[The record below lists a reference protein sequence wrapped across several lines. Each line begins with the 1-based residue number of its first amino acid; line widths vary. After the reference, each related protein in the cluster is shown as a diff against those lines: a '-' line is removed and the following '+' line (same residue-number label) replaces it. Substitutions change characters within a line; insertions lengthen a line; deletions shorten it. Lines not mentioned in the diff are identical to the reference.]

1 MASSS
6 NFTLLASDFQALAS
20 ETKRKHADIKE
31 ASDKAISLIK
41 TSPDQVLSSLRM
53 TGVPIPSPADDIFR
67 PISMACTTKNAK
79 VVAIALGGLQR
90 LIGMDAVPPSKIP
103 QIVNILSTVLPLGV
117 EIQLRILQTLPSLF
131 TRCSRYLHGALLAEA
146 LLLCFRLQD
155 SRIGVVSSTAAA
167 TLRQLVMVVFEGVAA
182 EDKVI
187 RVPQDATPEQDPS
200 TTETDFIVSIPP
212 FESIHLSG
220 ETERT
225 EARQVAL
232 RPSAKDAYLVF
243 EDLCLLVNGDS
254 PSFLKLP
261 SLPKTFGLELIE
273 SVMTGHANLFQQS
286 ATVSSSHPGP
296 K

>member
-1 MASSS
+1 MTAY
-6 NFTLLASDFQALAS
+6 LLY
-20 ETKRKHADIKE
+20 
-31 ASDKAISLIK
+31 
-41 TSPDQVLSSLRM
+41 
-53 TGVPIPSPADDIFR
+53 IFG
-67 PISMACTTKNAK
+67 I
-79 VVAIALGGLQR
+79 LGFK
-90 LIGMDAVPPSKIP
+90 SKIP
-103 QIVNILSTVLPLGV
+103 QIVNLLSTVLPLGV

-131 TRCSRYLHGALLAEA
+131 TRCAQYLHGDLLADA

-182 EDKVI
+182 EDKAVKCSE
-187 RVPQDATPEQDPS
+187 PDPS
-200 TTETDFIVSIPP
+200 RTETDFVVAIPP

-225 EARQVAL
+225 EARHVTL
-232 RPSAKDAYLVF
+232 RPSAKDAYQVF

-254 PSFLKLP
+254 PSFLKLQ

-273 SVMTGHANLFQQS
+273 SVMTGHGNLFQQ
-286 ATVSSSHPGP
+286 VSIAP